1 MSYDYLYKVIL
12 IGNTGVGKT
21 SYCDKLVHNTFTSIF
36 IPTLG
41 VDFFSKS
48 IKLDDGTVI
57 KSHIWDTAGQE
68 KFNGIISHYY
78 KDIAGAIIMFDIS
91 NRYSFY
97 RVNHWKKE
105 ISKKSNCE
113 INSFPIL
120 LLGNKSDNKNR
131 EVTRDEAEIFAL
143 KNSMIYEETTCKKDV
158 NIESSFVKLI
168 KEIYCRMNPNILGPG
183 IKRHFSQDKNQH
195 LLNCIDDDKKCSK
208 HSCCII
214 L

>member
-21 SYCDKLVHNTFTSIF
+21 SYCDKLVHDTYTSIF

-48 IKLDDGTVI
+48 IKLHDNTVI

-91 NRYSFY
+91 NRYSFNRINY
-97 RVNHWKKE
+97 WKQE
-105 ISKKSNCE
+105 IIKKSNCK
-113 INSFPIL
+113 INSFPIV

-131 EVTRDEAEIFAL
+131 EVTRDEAEVFAL
-143 KNSMIYEETTCKKDV
+143 KNSMIYEEITCKKNE
-158 NIESSFVKLI
+158 NIESSFLKLI
-168 KEIYCRMNPNILGPG
+168 KEIYCRMNPVVLGPG
-183 IKRHFSQDKNQH
+183 IRRHFSQNRGDC
-195 LLNCIDDDKKCSK
+195 LINCIDDDKNCSK
-208 HSCCII
+208 YSCCTIV
-214 L
+214 